1 MNRDFVVFD
10 LETTGLSSRFDEI
23 IQIAAARLGPG
34 GVVTEDV
41 FATFVRPEA
50 TIPSFITGLTGIS
63 NRDVAGAPPV
73 AAALAA
79 FSHFVGDAVLIA
91 HNGQRFDAKFLTAAC
106 EQKQLNSRPVALI
119 DSMHFSKRLF
129 GTTRG
134 TSHGLDAVLTRT
146 QVTQFQGR
154 RHDARGDVSALAQ
167 AVERMW
173 RQLNLDATC
182 SGIPRAGT
190 HLPELSA
197 SIPA

>member
-1 MNRDFVVFD
+1 MKGHFVVFD

-34 GVVTEDV
+34 GTVTDDG

-50 TIPSFITGLTGIS
+50 TISSFITGLTGIS
-63 NRDVAGAPPV
+63 QRDVAGAPPV
-73 AAALAA
+73 ADALAA
-79 FSHFVGDAVLIA
+79 FSAFVGEAVLIA

-106 EQKQLNSRPVALI
+106 EQQRLTSRPVALI
-119 DSMHFSKRLF
+119 DSIALSKRLF
-129 GTTRG
+129 GTERG
-134 TSHGLDAVLTRT
+134 TGHGLDAVLART
-146 QVTQFQGR
+146 QVTTFQGR

-182 SGIPRAGT
+182 SGIPRTGT
-190 HLPELSA
+190 HLPKLNG
-197 SIPA
+197 

>member
-1 MNRDFVVFD
+1 MKCDFVVFD
-10 LETTGLSSRFDEI
+10 LETTGLSPRFDEL

-34 GVVTEDV
+34 GTVTGEV

-50 TIPSFITGLTGIS
+50 ILSSFITSLTGIS
-63 NRDVAGAPPV
+63 HRDVAGAPSV
-73 AAALAA
+73 AEALAA
-79 FSHFVGDAVLIA
+79 FSAFVGEAVLIA
-91 HNGQRFDAKFLTAAC
+91 HNGHRFDAKFLTAAC
-106 EQKQLNSRPVALI
+106 EQQRLTSRPVALI

-146 QVTQFQGR
+146 QVTTFHGR

-173 RQLNLDATC
+173 RQLNLDAAC

-190 HLPELSA
+190 HLPKVSR
-197 SIPA
+197 

>member
-1 MNRDFVVFD
+1 MFD

-23 IQIAAARLGPG
+23 IQIAAARLGTG
-34 GVVTEDV
+34 GVVTEEV

-50 TIPSFITGLTGIS
+50 TIPSFITALTGIS
-63 NRDVAGAPPV
+63 NRDVANSPPV

-79 FSHFVGDAVLIA
+79 FSDFVGESVLIA
-91 HNGQRFDAKFLTAAC
+91 HNGHRFDAKFLTAAC
-106 EQKQLNSRPVALI
+106 EQKRLNSRPVALI
-119 DSMHFSKRLF
+119 DSINFSKRLF

-134 TSHGLDAVLTRT
+134 TSHGLDAVLART
-146 QVTQFQGR
+146 QVTTFQGR

-173 RQLNLDATC
+173 HLLNLDATC

-190 HLPELSA
+190 HLPKLSK
-197 SIPA
+197 